1 VLLRWAVRLVLA
13 VAIFAAGVALGRSLE
28 ENPDPGV
35 NVTNRGTLT
44 FTIETE

>member
-1 VLLRWAVRLVLA
+1 MRWALRVAVA

-44 FTIETE
+44 FTIKTE

>member
-1 VLLRWAVRLVLA
+1 LRLALA

-44 FTIETE
+44 FTVEPE